1 MIIKDAI
8 DLVPTV
14 YTKIKNELFKSKKKQ
29 AAVVVVEP
37 KTLLVAI
44 IIKIFVTMSVGISNV
59 EIEKIFNYENNGDL
73 NENSIGVFS
82 SNKINK
88 FVLFEKNDAWVK

>member
-1 MIIKDAI
+1 MVK
-8 DLVPTV
+8 
-14 YTKIKNELFKSKKKQ
+14 
-29 AAVVVVEP
+29 P

-44 IIKIFVTMSVGISNV
+44 IIKIFVNITVGISNV
-59 EIEKIFNYENNGDL
+59 EIEKIFNYVNNGDL

-88 FVLFEKNDAWVK
+88 FVLFEKNDASVK